1 MTQTDVPGAST
12 PEFKAAEFVPDAEL
26 NWFRR
31 WLRKYTNSFSIAR
44 ASLFWALL
52 RRQKRILKWFFFIMI
67 VYTVGLLQVANL
79 TRGMVDNGIVNQV
92 APLSGYVRYIT
103 FWALWALVFAFTQQ
117 QLADR
122 LAYQIEFDMRV
133 WLYTHIQSAELRRL
147 DQVATGQLVTR
158 SLTDIQLVDTL
169 LRVFPTLIG
178 YTPILLSVAII
189 VTIISPFM
197 GIVSLLALP
206 INIWL
211 VNRFRTRLRAL
222 SWAELNER
230 AEVTS
235 AIDEPVRGIRVVKAF
250 GREAKERE
258 RVADVTERA
267 FRFSM
272 TRTRLLAGY
281 DVYLRTMPLVVQAG
295 LLAIGAYLMSVGR
308 LSVGTF
314 LLAFQIGSGL
324 NQFSSA
330 FGEIASAW
338 QYLRSAQDRL
348 AEMLALSARP
358 VTDGRMI
365 PLPSSGLELHGLRVT
380 YGERRFLHG
389 IDLQVRPGEL
399 VVVSGSPG
407 CGKTTLAGIAS
418 GLIEPDEGEAS
429 LDGIP
434 LGDLDP
440 NQLRQTIRV
449 VSEEPLLLAAT
460 LRDNL
465 LLGAWGE
472 IDDETMIDAMRTA
485 GAEEVVEELGGLDGV
500 VGDRGLT
507 VSGGQRQRVSLARAL
522 VAHPRVLILD
532 DALSAVNPAL
542 EVEIMRRV
550 REHLPQTAILY
561 ITRRTGLSEMADRAL
576 HLEPA
581 EHLEPQAEVA
591 GTELL
596 DVTTDELVRGE
607 TVEAAIG
614 GDPIEAID
622 TIEEIGM
629 ETELAEGDIQ
639 VERGATAGLAAI
651 DPVLAK
657 LVDQLQVTKEALDI
671 PDEVVNDDSR
681 PRFRKIAALFKGI
694 AAVAVFLVL
703 LEALGSIAP
712 NLLFG
717 RVTDIIQDSEGQDAS
732 QAYFWAGALVF
743 IGIGV
748 GIVSKYFRIYAQR
761 FTQSIILVLRRRVFY
776 RLTKLGVNYY
786 DRELPGDV
794 ATRVVADLD
803 KILTFVQEAGF
814 RFTSYVAIFIVA
826 MGAIIVLA
834 PGVLPVVL
842 ALCGLI
848 LLITLVQLP
857 FANRALRWS
866 REELGVV
873 TRKFQ
878 EDFGARHEIRHLGAH
893 AIQTQKFVEASWE
906 RRRARWWAVT
916 LQNSH
921 TAIVQFLGTMTT
933 ALVLYKAGTL
943 VLDQA
948 LSIGTAVSVQ
958 LLATTATRPLQALG
972 PLYNQFLDVRVSWRR
987 LCEPFDEPIL
997 PEEGVSARDCP
1008 PLDGPVTFDAV
1019 AFTYPQTHRTV
1030 LHDVTFTMEPGK
1042 VTALVGYTGAG
1053 KSSIAKLLSRTY
1065 DPDHGSV
1072 KVNGIDLRDLHVDSY
1087 RPRLGIVPQDPFVFR
1102 GTIASNVRYSKLDA
1116 TDEEVEE
1123 AIRAVGAW
1131 DLLSVLPG
1139 GFEHKVEEEGHNLT
1153 AAQRQL
1159 VALARAW
1166 LAKPDILVL
1175 DEATSL
1181 LDTSVEDVI
1190 IEAVHALGCTTLM
1203 ITHRETVAAK
1213 SDNIVVL
1220 EAGRVVDA
1228 GPEEH
1233 VARRGGPYDRLWRVQ
1248 EDELAE
1254 EKDKELAAGT

>member
-1 MTQTDVPGAST
+1 MTQTDFRT
-12 PEFKAAEFVPDAEL
+12 PEFKAAEHIPYEEL
-26 NWFRR
+26 NRFRR
-31 WLRKYTNSFSIAR
+31 FLRKYTNSFSVAR

-52 RRQKRILKWFFFIMI
+52 RRQKRVLKWFFAVMVI
-67 VYTVGLLQVANL
+67 YTVGLLQVANL
-79 TRGMVDNGIVNQV
+79 TRGMVDNGIVNQT
-92 APLSGYVRYIT
+92 APLWDYVRYIG
-103 FWALWALVFAFTQQ
+103 FWALWALVFAFAQQ

-122 LAYQIEFDMRV
+122 LAYSIEFDMRV
-133 WLYTHIQSAELRRL
+133 WLYTHIQSADLRKL
-147 DQVATGQLVTR
+147 DAVASGQLVTR

-206 INIWL
+206 INVWL
-211 VNRFRTRLRAL
+211 INKFRARLRAL

-230 AEVTS
+230 AEVTT

-250 GREAKERE
+250 GREEQERS

-281 DVYLRTMPLVVQAG
+281 DVYLKLMPLLVQAG

-308 LSVGTF
+308 LSIGTF

-338 QYLRSAQDRL
+338 QYLRSAQDRV

-365 PLPSSGLELHGLRVT
+365 PVPSTGLELRGIEVT
-380 YGERRFLHG
+380 YGDRRFLHG
-389 IDLQVRPGEL
+389 LDLQVHPGEL
-399 VVVSGSPG
+399 VVVSGPPG

-418 GLIEPDEGEAS
+418 GLLPPDQGIGS
-429 LDGIP
+429 LDGVA
-434 LGDLDP
+434 LDDLDP
-440 NQLRQTIRV
+440 AQLRQAVRV

-472 IDDETMIDAMRTA
+472 IDDEAMIDAMRTA
-485 GAEEVVEELGGLDGV
+485 GAEEVVGELGGLGGM

-522 VAHPRVLILD
+522 IARPRVLILD
-532 DALSAVNPAL
+532 DALSAVNPSL

-550 REHLPQTAILY
+550 RRYLPETAILY
-561 ITRRTGLSEMADRAL
+561 ITRRTGLAEIADHSFTLA
-576 HLEPA
+576 PA
-581 EHLEPQAEVA
+581 ERVA
-591 GTELL
+591 TAPDVARSELL
-596 DVTTDELVRGE
+596 DGTAE
-607 TVEAAIG
+607 TRVDVETMEAVIG

-622 TIEEIGM
+622 AVEQIGQ
-629 ETELAEGDIQ
+629 AAGAAGSGIQ
-639 VERGATAGLAAI
+639 VNAGAIAGLAAI
-651 DPVLAK
+651 DAKLAK
-657 LVDQLQVTKEALDI
+657 LVDQLHVTTEDLHIPTEATD
-671 PDEVVNDDSR
+671 DDSR
-681 PRFRKIAALFKGI
+681 PRFRKIARLFRGVMFAAL
-694 AAVAVFLVL
+694 FLVL

-717 RVTDIIQDSEGQDAS
+717 RVTDIIQNSNGKDANT
-732 QAYFWAGALVF
+732 AYLWAGVLVF
-743 IGIGV
+743 IAIGV
-748 GIVSKYFRIYAQR
+748 GFVSKYFRIFAQR
-761 FTQSIILVLRRRVFY
+761 FNQSVIVVLRRRVFY
-776 RLTKLGVNYY
+776 RLSKLGVNYY

-803 KILTFVQEAGF
+803 KILTFVQESGF
-814 RFTSYVAIFIVA
+814 RFASFAAIFVTA
-826 MGAIIVLA
+826 MGAIVILA

-842 ALCGLI
+842 ALVAIILVLTLI
-848 LLITLVQLP
+848 QLP

-866 REELGVV
+866 REELGLV

-906 RRRARWWAVT
+906 RRRARWWSIT

-921 TAIVQFLGTMTT
+921 TGVVQFMGTMTT
-933 ALVLYKAGTL
+933 ALVLYRAGTL
-943 VLDQA
+943 VLHQD
-948 LSIGTAVSVQ
+948 LSIGTAVTVQ
-958 LLATTATRPLQALG
+958 LLATAATRPLQALG

-987 LCEPFDEPIL
+987 LCEPFDEPIF
-997 PEEGVSARDCP
+997 PEEGVAARECP
-1008 PLDGPVTFDAV
+1008 PLDGPITFDHV
-1019 AFTYPQTHRTV
+1019 AFTYPQTARTV
-1030 LHDVTFTMEPGK
+1030 LHDVSFTMEPGK

-1065 DPDHGSV
+1065 DPDSGSV
-1072 KVNGIDLRDLHVDSY
+1072 QVNGVDLREVDLDTF
-1087 RPRLGIVPQDPFVFR
+1087 RPRLGIVPQDPFVFK
-1102 GTIASNVRYSKLDA
+1102 GTVTSNIRYAKPDA
-1116 TDEEVEE
+1116 TTEEVEA

-1139 GFEHKVEEEGHNLT
+1139 GFDHPVEEEGHNLT

-1159 VALARAW
+1159 IALARAW
-1166 LAKPDILVL
+1166 LARPDILVL

-1181 LDTSVEDVI
+1181 LDSSVEDVI
-1190 IEAVHALGCTTLM
+1190 IEAVHNLGCTTLM
-1203 ITHRETVAAK
+1203 ITHRESVAAK
-1213 SDNIVVL
+1213 SDYIVVL
-1220 EAGRVVDA
+1220 DAGRVVDA
-1228 GPEEH
+1228 GPEAQ
-1233 VARRGGPYDRLWRVQ
+1233 VARPGGPYDRLWRVQ
-1248 EDELAE
+1248 EDELAD
-1254 EKDKELAAGT
+1254 EKDKELAT